1 MNEKNIELSNLN
13 SPNNNTL
20 GNFSFSKNQTQENN
34 TIITEENA
42 IYSTPTNMTIDIN
55 NNTQII
61 RARGFTNIEHNKKNK
76 NKREKTINLTSIK
89 NLGKK
94 VYTCIFMLLSHLN
107 ILRERK
113 IRVQVGIVYT
123 LLMVILTMGIAY
135 IKVIHIMDIINSLT
149 NKNYFS
155 FYVNNIIDS
164 QREIKLQLDEINNH
178 DIISTYNDPLLFYRI
193 YTEELVNNKILNKD
207 SIVLEENLGKQYADL
222 GENYVLSDDLY
233 KLADI
238 YKEPST
244 ENDLKYNIKNMMP
257 FYYHFSPIIINHFNN
272 CGIKL
277 NNFYFIAHGELEC
290 TNQIE
295 EKDTINTMYFKYP
308 LETLNLGP
316 DNIQKNNKIYDFI
329 IDPYSSCN
337 DDYLGQNDIVTNI
350 KINNWFSR
358 CLRDTS
364 VNFRIFKLK
373 KITQEKKRKDYFIF
387 YSKSENLEYDVSQKI
402 FFTFSMKISET
413 EDNYSFIKLDE
424 RDDIL
429 NFDYLSI
436 YNFQNK
442 FLPSEEEN
450 KNIKKLFEIDYDIDD
465 SQNILLKTP
474 KFISNIH
481 LYSMEEL
488 VSKTIFNQNA
498 NNAKEEY
505 VLLKYNEM
513 INMSNFYDI
522 NYYFKKDSLIF
533 RLIFFLNQFF
543 LFKKKHP
550 EYLTSNYDHIE
561 ENIEKN
567 TDHPCTFQDS
577 KEYYKTIKEEY
588 GYDCKNDFCFYN
600 DCDQSN
606 NNFKAPKNLYFLP
619 NCYCIPLFC
628 RDSQSPK
635 TSFHET
641 LSNKIKDIHNSFS
654 DNAYSFTSSYKDYL
668 IKKNYKFSKIDEFFD
683 RNNFIFKCKI
693 SFNQKNNTY
702 NNFFKTKIK
711 IQNLTYQNGDNN
723 FLIFFM
729 NNNMTSYLVHHFL
742 ELNKIFLKYV
752 FAVYIFF
759 MFCSLI
765 ILIRYIVWQ
774 VNNLTKRIEKIKK
787 IRRAIISNNID
798 SKNEE
803 NSNSN
808 LETLTNIN
816 DDNNSSAN
824 SNDSNSSKKKE
835 KKEGSKDKNKIG
847 GELDELD
854 TLINLVNENVSDF
867 QIKFNLTEDMNS
879 NINEIKNQYNGIIK
893 VNQYKNKLLL
903 KNDINNNSIDEDEIS
918 NISSTEEKDE
928 NFDDLSL
935 KMFYEMLSTSTS
947 EIDFSNIKTNFYYR
961 KNDGKLLFGLE
972 EILPIFNNE
981 DSNGNGEITN
991 LNKIQN
997 AINYYYE
1004 NIHNYWKEQY
1014 DIMTKEEKI

>member
-20 GNFSFSKNQTQENN
+20 GNFSFSKNQDNN
-34 TIITEENA
+34 AMNTEENA

-55 NNTQII
+55 NHNTQII
-61 RARGFTNIEHNKKNK
+61 RARGFTTFDHNKKNK
-76 NKREKTINLTSIK
+76 MKNKRTINLTSIK

-94 VYTCIFMLLSHLN
+94 LYTCIFVLLSHLN
-107 ILRERK
+107 ILSERK
-113 IRVQVGIVYT
+113 ISVQVGIVYT

-135 IKVIHIMDIINSLT
+135 IKVIHIMEIINSLT

-164 QREIKLQLDEINNH
+164 QREIKLQIDEINNH
-178 DIISTYNDPLLFYRI
+178 DIISTSNDPLLFYRI

-207 SIVLEENLGKQYADL
+207 SLILEQNLDKQYADL
-222 GENYVLSDDLY
+222 GLNYELSDDLY

-238 YKEPST
+238 NNEPST
-244 ENDLKYNIKNMMP
+244 DNNDLNYNIKNMIP

-277 NNFYFIAHGELEC
+277 SNFYFIARGELEC
-290 TNQIE
+290 TNKVE

-308 LETLNLGP
+308 LESLNLGP
-316 DNIQKNNKIYDFI
+316 DNVQKNNKIYDFI

-337 DDYLGQNDIVTNI
+337 DDYSGQDDIITNI

-358 CLRDTS
+358 CLRDS
-364 VNFRIFKLK
+364 SINFRIFKLK
-373 KITQEKKRKDYFIF
+373 KVTQEKKRKDYFIF
-387 YSKSENLEYDVSQKI
+387 FSRSENLEYDYSKKI
-402 FFTFSMKISET
+402 FFTFSMKISEI
-413 EDNYSFIKLDE
+413 EDNYPFIKLDE

-436 YNFQNK
+436 YNFENK
-442 FLPSEEEN
+442 FLPIESESS
-450 KNIKKLFEIDYDIDD
+450 NIKKLFEIDYDIDD
-465 SQNILLKTP
+465 SQNIVMKTP
-474 KFISNIH
+474 KFISNMH

-488 VSKTIFNQNA
+488 VSKNIFNQNTNYA
-498 NNAKEEY
+498 NGEY

-522 NYYFKKDSLIF
+522 NYYFKKDSIIF
-533 RLIFFLNQFF
+533 RLIYFLNQFF

-550 EYLTSNYDHIE
+550 EYLTSNYDNIKG
-561 ENIEKN
+561 NIETN
-567 TDHPCTFQDS
+567 SDHPCTFSDS
-577 KEYYKTIKEEY
+577 KEYYHTIKEEY
-588 GYDCKNDFCFYN
+588 NYDCKNDFCFYN

-606 NNFKAPKNLYFLP
+606 NNFKDPKDLYFLP

-628 RDSQSPK
+628 RDTQSPK
-635 TSFHET
+635 NNFHEK
-641 LSNKIKDIHNSFS
+641 LSNKIKNINTSFS
-654 DNAYSFTSSYKDYL
+654 NNAYSYTSSYSDYL
-668 IKKNYKFSKIDEFFD
+668 FKKNYKFSKIDDFFD

-723 FLIFFM
+723 FLMFFM
-729 NNNMTSYLVHHFL
+729 NNNMTSYLVDNFL
-742 ELNKIFLKYV
+742 ELNIMFLKFV

-765 ILIRYIVWQ
+765 FLIRYIVSQ
-774 VNNLTKRIEKIKK
+774 VNYLTKRIEKIKK
-787 IRRAIISNNID
+787 IRRTIISNHID
-798 SKNEE
+798 NNNEE

-808 LETLTNIN
+808 LETLTNVN
-816 DDNNSSAN
+816 EDNNSVN
-824 SNDSNSSKKKE
+824 SNDSSSSKKKE
-835 KKEGSKDKNKIG
+835 RKEGSDNKKKMA

-854 TLINLVNENVSDF
+854 TLINLVNENVADF

-893 VNQYKNKLLL
+893 VNQYKNKLLM
-903 KNDINNNSIDEDEIS
+903 KNEFNNNSIDEDEIS

-935 KMFYEMLSTSTS
+935 KMFYELLSTSTS

-1014 DIMTKEEKI
+1014 DIMKKEEKI